1 MGIFDR
7 SQTMKNIRRARGAK
21 DAASQRT
28 LYVSASAS
36 EILTDYLQDRGYE
49 LRILQRAGC
58 VSAPVSDHPDMFMCK
73 LGASEGK
80 IVMWNGAELADPYE
94 GGTTRASEFAWQESV
109 TNVLVS
115 YHDPLMRY
123 PRDIAYNAACTGR
136 FLIHNLK
143 YTAPLIIEEAEKAKM
158 KLIDVPQGYAK
169 CSTVV
174 LDKNSIITYDKG
186 IADKCRECDG
196 PKVLLV
202 SPGHVRLEGYNTGF
216 IGGASG
222 RVGDEIVFS
231 GDLSAHPDFP
241 AIVQFIEERG
251 LKCKW
256 FPEFP
261 LTDIG
266 SII

>member
-1 MGIFDR
+1 MSKKPRI
-7 SQTMKNIRRARGAK
+7 I
-21 DAASQRT
+21 
-28 LYVSASAS
+28 YVSASADD
-36 EILTDYLQDRGYE
+36 ILIDYLLESGYSP
-49 LRILQRAGC
+49 LRVGASDC

-73 LGASEGK
+73 LGADSGPV
-80 IVMWNGAELADPYE
+80 VMWSDAKLNDPYE
-94 GGTTRASEFAWQESV
+94 NGAMQATDHAWQEGV
-109 TNVLVS
+109 TDVLIS

-123 PRDIAYNAACTGR
+123 PKDIAYNAACTGR

-143 YTAPLIIEEAEKAKM
+143 HTAPLILEQAEKAKM

-174 LDKNSIITYDKG
+174 LDKNTIITYDSG
-186 IADKCRECDG
+186 IVRACKEADG
-196 PKVLLV
+196 PKALLI

-222 RVGDEIVFS
+222 RVGDEIIFS
-231 GDLSAHPDFP
+231 GDLSAHPDFL
-241 AIVQFIEERG
+241 AIKDFIEDRG

>member
-1 MGIFDR
+1 M
-7 SQTMKNIRRARGAK
+7 MNENK
-21 DAASQRT
+21 RT
-28 LYVSASAS
+28 IYISASADD
-36 EILTDYLQDRGYE
+36 ILINYLVDNGYTPM
-49 LRILQRAGC
+49 RVGTSDC

-73 LGASEGK
+73 LGADTGPV
-80 IVMWNGAELADPYE
+80 VMWSDAELNDIYE
-94 GGTTRASEFAWQESV
+94 NGLMRATDFAWQDGV
-109 TNVLVS
+109 TDVLIS

-123 PRDIAYNAACTGR
+123 PKDIAYNAACTGR

-143 YTAPLIIEEAEKAKM
+143 HTAPLILEEAEKAKM

-174 LDKNSIITYDKG
+174 LDKNSIITYDGG
-186 IADKCRECDG
+186 IARKCRECNG
-196 PKVLLV
+196 PKVLQI
-202 SPGHVRLEGYNTGF
+202 SSGHVKLEGYNTGF

-222 RVGDEIVFS
+222 RIGDEIIFS
-231 GDLSAHPDFP
+231 GDLSAHPDFH

-251 LKCKW
+251 LRCKW
-256 FPEFP
+256 FPDFP

>member
-1 MGIFDR
+1 MGLFDQ
-7 SQTMKNIRRARGAK
+7 SQTMKNLRRARDAK
-21 DAASQRT
+21 VAAPSRT
-28 LYVSASAS
+28 LYVSASANP
-36 EILTDYLQDRGYE
+36 ILLDYLQDRGYE
-49 LRILQRAGC
+49 ALLIGNADC

-73 LGASEGK
+73 LGASAGR
-80 IVMWNGAELADPYE
+80 IIMWNGTELTDPYE
-94 GGTTRASEFAWQESV
+94 NETMQASDYAWQEGV

-143 YTAPLIIEEAEKAKM
+143 YTAPLILEEAEKAKI

-174 LDKNSIITYDKG
+174 LDKNSIITYDRG
-186 IADKCRECDG
+186 IAGKCKECGG

-202 SPGHVRLEGYNTGF
+202 SPGHVHLEGYNTGF
-216 IGGASG
+216 LGGASG

-231 GDLSAHPDFP
+231 GDLSAHPDFH
-241 AIVQFIEERG
+241 AIVEFIEERG